1 MDGMDDLHTLTI
13 DSALKLLRSRK
24 LTASDLVEACF
35 RQIKRLNPAL
45 NAFITVNERQPAEED
60 QYAPTVP
67 PALANA
73 LRRIP
78 VAVKD
83 LFDTA
88 GMRTTAGSKFFSDN
102 IPEQDAFVVEKL
114 KQAGAFIIGKTN
126 THEIALG
133 VTGNNPHYGTARNP
147 WDTSRIPGGSS
158 SGSAIA
164 VATGMA
170 LGALGT
176 DTGGSI
182 RIPAS
187 LCGVVG
193 FKPTYGRVSL
203 RGVFPLSWNLD
214 HVGPITSCV
223 KDAAL
228 LLQVISI
235 YDPIDP
241 ASIKMLTGDYLGHLV
256 DDMGGRKIALGVG
269 EFVESADVEVLN
281 AVHDAVKVFEA
292 MGCKIKEVNVDW
304 MRDAALAN
312 KTMTQADG
320 AAVHRDRLREHP
332 EMFGDDVRRRLM
344 DGAKTSSTEYALA
357 RRTQIEVRKRC
368 EHFFE
373 SHDLLILPTTPIP
386 APTIEGHDA
395 VEQAARLTRFTAPF
409 NLAGLPAL
417 SLPCGFTKSGLPIG
431 LQIVARAWADA
442 KALNAGY
449 AFEQARR
456 RIRDMANTG
465 KYKSMYS
472 CRASRR
478 IDKPHLD
485 IPRRARQA
493 SWSGRGCNSRNQP
506 TPPPRQ
512 FP

>member
-1 MDGMDDLHTLTI
+1 MGNHDFLTI
-13 DSALKLLRSRK
+13 ESALTLLRSRK
-24 LTASDLVEACF
+24 LTASDLAESCL
-35 RQIKRLNPAL
+35 RQIERLNPQL
-45 NAFITVNERQPAEED
+45 NAFITVSESAISD
-60 QYAPTVP
+60 QQATDSEQHAQTIPH
-67 PALANA
+67 ALANA
-73 LRRIP
+73 LRGIP
-78 VAVKD
+78 IAVKD
-83 LFDTA
+83 IFDTA
-88 GMRTTAGSKFFSDN
+88 GIRTTAGSKFFTDN
-102 IPEQDAFVVEKL
+102 IPKQDAFVVEKL

-133 VTGNNPHYGTARNP
+133 VTGGNPHYGTARNP
-147 WDTSRIPGGSS
+147 WDVSRIPGGSS

-164 VATGMA
+164 IATGMA

-203 RGVFPLSWNLD
+203 RGVIPLSWNLD

-269 EFVESADVEVLN
+269 EFIESSDPEVLE
-281 AVHDAVKVFEA
+281 AVREAAKIFES
-292 MGCKIKEVNVDW
+292 MGCKIQEVNVDW
-304 MRDAALAN
+304 MRDAAVAN

-320 AAVHRDRLREHP
+320 AAVHRDRLKEHP
-332 EMFGDDVRRRLM
+332 EMFGEDVRRRLM

-357 RRTQIEVRKRC
+357 RRTQAEVRKRC
-368 EHFFE
+368 ESFFE
-373 SHDLLILPTTPIP
+373 SHDFLITSTTPIA
-386 APTIEGHDA
+386 APTIEGNDA

-417 SLPCGFTKSGLPIG
+417 SIPCGFTKSGLPIG
-431 LQIVARAWADA
+431 LQIVSRAWADA
-442 KALNAGY
+442 KVLNAGY
-449 AFEQARR
+449 AFEQAAEWHERR
-456 RIRDMANTG
+456 PD
-465 KYKSMYS
+465 
-472 CRASRR
+472 
-478 IDKPHLD
+478 IDPK
-485 IPRRARQA
+485 
-493 SWSGRGCNSRNQP
+493 G
-506 TPPPRQ
+506 
-512 FP
+512 F